1 MTNDILEALERS
13 LQEKLDSLG
22 RLVRLAEVH
31 REALVSNNIDEL
43 LAVSQEQTTALSELD
58 RLQRSSSQMM
68 SRIGSELGLSQQ
80 DSSLSAIAGALPEEY
95 RVRLEKLSE
104 GLMSEASRLAMASEI
119 NASLSSNALEFIR
132 FSLQAVNDA
141 QANSPEVS
149 GNEPGSLLVN
159 EKA

>member
-1 MTNDILEALERS
+1 MTNDVLEALERS
-13 LQEKLDSLG
+13 LNNKLESLQQ
-22 RLVRLAEVH
+22 LVKLAEVH

-43 LAVSQEQTTALSELD
+43 VAVSQQQTSALSELN

-68 SRIGSELGLSQQ
+68 IRIGCELGLSQE
-80 DSSLSAIAGALPEEY
+80 DSNLSAIAGALPEEY
-95 RVRLEKLSE
+95 RVRLERLSE

-132 FSLQAVNDA
+132 FSLQAVSDA
-141 QANSPEVS
+141 QANSPELS
-149 GNEPGSLLVN
+149 GNQPSSLQVN